1 MNALAKTAVEST
13 PVADAPTTQT
23 SSKIQEFEAIFAA
36 IQETQATIEF
46 DMDGTI
52 LDANDLFLNAL
63 DYNLSEIK
71 GQHHSMFVDADY
83 RNSDEYKR
91 FWENLKRGEFQTAEY
106 KRIGKGGKE
115 VWIQAT
121 YTPIP
126 DPNGK
131 PCKVVKFAVD
141 ITDKIINEREAT
153 RLLKVLDEMPINLMM
168 ADKETFEITY
178 INKTSVTTLA
188 PLAHLLPVPAD
199 KLQGQCIDIFH
210 KNPAHQRAILSDPS
224 KLPWRAKIKLGDETL
239 DLRVNALLG
248 DNGEYL
254 APLLTWDVVTDLVKL
269 ADDFETNIGAV
280 VDTVSSAATEMQ
292 ASSGSMTN
300 AVEETTNQAS
310 SMAAASEE
318 LATTVDEISRQV
330 MASSDIAKSAV
341 GEANRSNEL
350 ITGLAE
356 GAQKIG
362 DVVNLIQDIAS
373 QTNLLALNATIEAA
387 RAGEAGKGF
396 AVVAAEVKALANQT
410 AKATEEIASQIS
422 EIQTAVG
429 SSVEAIQLVGT
440 TIEKMD
446 EITTSVS
453 AAVEE
458 QGTSTR
464 DVNTN
469 IQGVMQAS
477 QVTGEIASNVQEA
490 AGELSQQAENLSTRA
505 NDFVKKVRE
514 L

>member
-1 MNALAKTAVEST
+1 MNALAKRFIPTVDNRLENMLQDLPLSVVTCDIHNDFKIDYVNNVAVESLKSIEHLL
-13 PVADAPTTQT
+13 PCRADALIGQSIDIFHKNPDHQRRLL
-23 SSKIQEFEAIFAA
+23 SNPKNLPHQAI
-36 IQETQATIEF
+36 IKLGDE
-46 DMDGTI
+46 I
-52 LDANDLFLNAL
+52 LDLTATAIYD
-63 DYNLSEIK
+63 SK
-71 GQHHSMFVDADY
+71 GHYSGPMLTWNIVTEKF
-83 RNSDEYKR
+83 K
-91 FWENLKRGEFQTAEY
+91 AE
-106 KRIGKGGKE
+106 E
-115 VWIQAT
+115 
-121 YTPIP
+121 
-126 DPNGK
+126 
-131 PCKVVKFAVD
+131 
-141 ITDKIINEREAT
+141 ESS
-153 RLLKVLDEMPINLMM
+153 RLLRVLDEMPINLMI
-168 ADKETFEITY
+168 ADKDTLEITY
-178 INKTSVTTLA
+178 VNKTSLTTLT
-188 PLAHLLPVPAD
+188 PLAHLLPIGLD
-199 KLQGQCIDIFH
+199 QLKGQCIDIFH
-210 KNPAHQRAILSDPS
+210 KNPGHQRAILSDPS
-224 KLPWRAKIKLGDETL
+224 KLPWRAKITLGDETL
-239 DLRVNALLG
+239 DLRVNALLD

-254 APLLTWDVVTDLVKL
+254 EPLLTWDVVTDLVKL
-269 ADDFETNIGAV
+269 ADDFESNVGAV

-292 ASSGSMTN
+292 ASAGSMTN
-300 AVEETTNQAS
+300 AVEETTTQAS

-330 MASSDIAKSAV
+330 MSSSDIAKSAV
-341 GEANRSNEL
+341 KEANRSNEL
-350 ITGLAE
+350 ITGLAD

-410 AKATEEIASQIS
+410 AKATEDIASQIS
-422 EIQTAVG
+422 EIQSAVS
-429 SSVEAIQLVGT
+429 SSVEAIQSVGT

-458 QGTSTR
+458 QGASTR

-477 QVTGEIASNVQEA
+477 QVTGEIASNVESA

-505 NDFVKKVRE
+505 NQFVEKVRE

>member
-1 MNALAKTAVEST
+1 MMNALAKRFIPTVDTRFENMLQDLPLSVVTCNIHDNFKIDYANS
-13 PVADAPTTQT
+13 VA
-23 SSKIQEFEAIFAA
+23 I
-36 IQETQATIEF
+36 ETLKSI
-46 DMDGTI
+46 
-52 LDANDLFLNAL
+52 
-63 DYNLSEIK
+63 
-71 GQHHSMFVDADY
+71 
-83 RNSDEYKR
+83 
-91 FWENLKRGEFQTAEY
+91 ENLLPCRADDLIGQSIDIFHKNPDHQRRILSNPKNLPHQALIKLGEETLDLVATAIY
-106 KRIGKGGKE
+106 DAGGSYIGPMLTWNIVTE
-115 VWIQAT
+115 
-121 YTPIP
+121 
-126 DPNGK
+126 
-131 PCKVVKFAVD
+131 
-141 ITDKIINEREAT
+141 KIKNELEAT
-153 RLLKVLDEMPINLMM
+153 RLLKVLDEMPVNLMI
-168 ADKETFEITY
+168 ADKETFEIDY
-178 INKTSVTTLA
+178 INKTSVNTLA
-188 PLAHLLPVPAD
+188 PLAHLLPVSPD
-199 KLQGQCIDIFH
+199 KLKGQCIDIFH
-210 KNPAHQRAILSDPS
+210 KNPGHQRAILSDPS

-239 DLRVNALLG
+239 DLRVNALMG
-248 DNGEYL
+248 DKGEYL
-254 APLLTWDVVTDLVKL
+254 APLLTWNVVTDLVKL

-300 AVEETTNQAS
+300 AVEETTTQAS

-330 MASSDIAKSAV
+330 MSSSDIAKSAV

-350 ITGLAE
+350 ITGLAQ

-396 AVVAAEVKALANQT
+396 AVVAAEVKALATQT
-410 AKATEEIASQIS
+410 GRATEDIATQIA
-422 EIQTAVG
+422 EIQAAVG

-458 QGTSTR
+458 QGASTR
-464 DVNTN
+464 DVNAN

-477 QVTGEIASNVQEA
+477 QVTGEIAANVESA

>member
-1 MNALAKTAVEST
+1 MMNALAKRFIPTVNTRFSNSN
-13 PVADAPTTQT
+13 DAAAILEGIGASQAL
-23 SSKIQEFEAIFAA
+23 IEFE
-36 IQETQATIEF
+36 
-46 DMDGTI
+46 MDGAIIT
-52 LDANDLFLNAL
+52 ANENFLGTMG
-63 DYNLSEIK
+63 YQLSEIQGK
-71 GQHHSMFVDADY
+71 HHSMFADSQYKESSEY
-83 RNSDEYKR
+83 RT
-91 FWENLKRGEFQTAEY
+91 FWNELRSGKFQVGEFM
-106 KRIGKGGKE
+106 RIRKDGD
-115 VWIQAT
+115 VIWLQAA
-121 YTPIP
+121 YNPILGP
-126 DPNGK
+126 DGK
-131 PCKVVKFAVD
+131 PIKVVKNAVD
-141 ITDKIINEREAT
+141 ITEKKLESLRNEAESA

-168 ADKETFEITY
+168 ADKDTLEITY
-178 INKTSVTTLA
+178 INKTSVTTLT
-188 PLAHLLPVPAD
+188 PLAHLLPVSVD
-199 KLQGQCIDIFH
+199 KLQGQCIDVFH
-210 KNPAHQRAILSDPS
+210 KNPGHQRAILSDPS

-239 DLRVNALLG
+239 DLRVNALMS
-248 DNGEYL
+248 DKGEYL
-254 APLLTWDVVTDLVKL
+254 APLLTWDVVTDLIKL
-269 ADDFETNIGAV
+269 ADDFESNIGAV
-280 VDTVSSAATEMQ
+280 VDTVSSAATEME
-292 ASSGSMTN
+292 ASAGSMTN
-300 AVEETTNQAS
+300 AVEETTTQAS

-330 MASSDIAKSAV
+330 MSSSDIAKSAV

-410 AKATEEIASQIS
+410 AKATEDIASQIS
-422 EIQTAVG
+422 EIQSAVG
-429 SSVEAIQLVGT
+429 SSVEAIQSVGT

-446 EITTSVS
+446 EITTGVS

-458 QGTSTR
+458 QGASTR

-477 QVTGEIASNVQEA
+477 QVTGEIASNVQSA
-490 AGELSQQAENLSTRA
+490 ASELSQQAENLSNRA
-505 NDFVKKVRE
+505 NDFVQKVRE